1 MRWVSGEQQLKC
13 TDIPLHLSIAHEP
26 NEVKSQLGALGTS
39 ITQWKGKIKDD
50 LPGKIA
56 LKVRDYIRNFLEVAY
71 VAPVTIRD
79 IDTRMEKLR
88 DEITACM

>member
-13 TDIPLHLSIAHEP
+13 TDITLHLSIAHEP

-39 ITQWKGKIKDD
+39 ITQWKAG
-50 LPGKIA
+50 
-56 LKVRDYIRNFLEVAY
+56 